1 MTWYIKACCL
11 LFRAFRAFSGLT
23 SGIRIRYDPSVLTLA
38 PTEGCQTPAPL
49 LTIGQRLPPC
59 IVLRAADSTP
69 IDIQDMCPSNTH
81 FKVMVFSGDL
91 TRASQAVLFDSF
103 ADETRKAGGLL
114 KTYGQEAF
122 DIIVVMKGSKET
134 ADYMLYALFCALVTI
149 SMWTCLY
156 VIRGLTFLCYRVLLD
171 DVDVSGRKGGRILTG

>member
-1 MTWYIKACCL
+1 MTWYIKTCCL

-23 SGIRIRYDPSVLTLA
+23 SGIGIRYDSSVLTLA
-38 PTEGCQTPAPL
+38 PTEGCQTPARL

-81 FKVMVFSGDL
+81 FKVIVFSGDL
-91 TRASQAVLFDSF
+91 TEASQATLLNSF
-103 ADETRKAGGLL
+103 ADATCKEGGIL
-114 KTYGQEAF
+114 KTYRQEAF

-134 ADYMLYALFCALVTI
+134 AEYMQIPVVLRSRYDQYVSLFICYT
-149 SMWTCLY
+149 WPY
-156 VIRGLTFLCYRVLLD
+156 VSLLQG
-171 DVDVSGRKGGRILTG
+171 STRRR